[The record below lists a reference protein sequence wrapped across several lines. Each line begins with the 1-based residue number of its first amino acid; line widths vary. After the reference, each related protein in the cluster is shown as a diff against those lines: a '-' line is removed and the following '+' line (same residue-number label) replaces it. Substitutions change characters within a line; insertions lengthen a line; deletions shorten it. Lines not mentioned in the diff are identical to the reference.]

1 MGGRTEVHP
10 PSFTPDGGLV
20 TLPSAA
26 ATTTPS
32 TRPASSDDAS
42 LGSPAPV
49 ASPPACVAEWS
60 HRGTVS
66 PKGLMDGIRTTEFDG
81 SEGRLVMAFLHPF
94 DAVARISIAP
104 TAPPFVT
111 DHGKTV
117 RVAGSAFYRLTLQG
131 LTRQSGSPTDM
142 VAGAVVPHF
151 TPTVALPIA
160 EMRRIRTPRERLAV
174 DGPGRDSTEA
184 WIIGLEQPSCLRI
197 GTYSNPGLSE
207 GGTGDNVVT
216 VAFEPV
222 SN

>member
-1 MGGRTEVHP
+1 
-10 PSFTPDGGLV
+10 
-20 TLPSAA
+20 
-26 ATTTPS
+26 
-32 TRPASSDDAS
+32 
-42 LGSPAPV
+42 
-49 ASPPACVAEWS
+49 
-60 HRGTVS
+60 
-66 PKGLMDGIRTTEFDG
+66 MDGIRTTEFDG

-131 LTRQSGSPTDM
+131 LTRQTGSPTDM

-174 DGPGRDSTEA
+174 DGPGRDSTEV
-184 WIIGLEQPSCLRI
+184 WIIGLEQPAASGSGRFPI
-197 GTYSNPGLSE
+197 PASARE
-207 GGTGDNVVT
+207 GRATT
-216 VAFEPV
+216 
-222 SN
+222 

>member
-1 MGGRTEVHP
+1 
-10 PSFTPDGGLV
+10 
-20 TLPSAA
+20 
-26 ATTTPS
+26 
-32 TRPASSDDAS
+32 
-42 LGSPAPV
+42 
-49 ASPPACVAEWS
+49 
-60 HRGTVS
+60 
-66 PKGLMDGIRTTEFDG
+66 MDGIRTMEFDG

-94 DAVARISIAP
+94 DAVGRISIAP

-111 DHGKTV
+111 ESRQDGPGCGF
-117 RVAGSAFYRLTLQG
+117 RVLRLTLQG
-131 LTRQSGSPTDM
+131 LTRQTGSPTDM

-174 DGPGRDSTEA
+174 DGPGRDSTEV

-197 GTYSNPGLSE
+197 GDVMSDPGLSE

-222 SN
+222 SS

>member
-1 MGGRTEVHP
+1 M
-10 PSFTPDGGLV
+10 

-32 TRPASSDDAS
+32 TRPAPSDDA
-42 LGSPAPV
+42 GRASPAP
-49 ASPPACVAEWS
+49 ATSPPACVTEWS

-131 LTRQSGSPTDM
+131 LTRQTGSPTDM

-174 DGPGRDSTEA
+174 DGPGRDSTEV

-197 GTYSNPGLSE
+197 GTYANPGLSE